1 MSQHSLIDEDRWA
14 GFREVMTM
22 SWPIILGSMSYTV
35 MDFSDK
41 VMAGWL
47 GEAALAA
54 GPAAGLWSFT
64 LSTLFLGVLGC
75 AGTFVAQSLGKG
87 EKSDCARYAWQG
99 LYMSLAAGLATLVI
113 WPFAGFIFDT
123 TRVTPEA
130 RDLAIGYFQIR
141 LIGYIPMA
149 ACTVLAAFFQAVN
162 KAHVPMW
169 TSIAACVLNVS
180 LNYLLMYGK
189 LGLPELGVNGLAAG
203 TVIAQYVQLAM
214 LMGVFLL
221 RGYDLEYATRSTW
234 RFELARVKEMLVI
247 GGPNGLTFLLDILNW
262 AIFTTH
268 IVGRD
273 GDTVLA
279 GHNAALGLMHL
290 AIMPAVAINQGIAAI
305 VGQWIG
311 RGRPDIAAARTYTA
325 VKIAVVYMTLA
336 GFFNAVAGEWII
348 RNAFVSDTPNAA
360 EIAHVGQVLLYFA
373 AAFEAFDAIFI
384 VTIGALRGAGDT
396 RWTMWATIIAN
407 YVFFLPLT
415 VLVAIPLGGGAY
427 GSWAAATVYVMV
439 LSLVVLRR
447 FRGGKWREIC
457 IFSADRGAPEPEGA
471 ATAGNAL

>member
-1 MSQHSLIDEDRWA
+1 MSHSEHIDENRWA

-75 AGTFVAQSLGKG
+75 VSTFVAQCLGKN
-87 EKSDCARYAWQG
+87 EPENCARYTWQG
-99 LYMSLAAGLATLVI
+99 LYMSIAAGMGTLLI
-113 WPFAGFIFDT
+113 WPFAGFIFST
-123 TRVTPEA
+123 TRLSPEA
-130 RDLAIGYFQIR
+130 YDLAVGYFQIR
-141 LIGYIPMA
+141 LIGYLPMA
-149 ACTVLAAFFQAVN
+149 WCTVLAAFFQAVN
-162 KAHVPMW
+162 KSHVPMW
-169 TSIAACVLNVS
+169 SSMIACILNVS
-180 LNYLLMYGK
+180 LNYMLMYGK
-189 LGLPELGVNGLAAG
+189 FGLPEMGVNGLATG
-203 TVIAQYVQLAM
+203 TVIAQYTQM
-214 LMGVFLL
+214 LMLTGVFL
-221 RGYDLEYATRSTW
+221 RPAYALAYHTRKTW
-234 RFELARVKEMLVI
+234 QFCLAKIREVLVI

-311 RGRPDIAAARTYTA
+311 RNRPDIAAARTYTA
-325 VKIAVVYMTLA
+325 IKIAMVYMTLI
-336 GFFNAVAGEWII
+336 GLFNAVAGEWII
-348 RNAFVSDTPNAA
+348 AHAFVSDTPNAG
-360 EIAHVGQVLLYFA
+360 EIAHVGQRLLYFA

-384 VTIGALRGAGDT
+384 VTVGALRGAGDT
-396 RWTMWATIIAN
+396 RWTMWATIIGN
-407 YVFFLPLT
+407 YVFFMPLA
-415 VLVAIPLGGGAY
+415 LIVAIPMGGGAY
-427 GSWAAATVYVMV
+427 GSWAAATVFVIG
-439 LSLVVLRR
+439 LALVVLRR
-447 FRGGKWREIC
+447 FRGGNWRAIS
-457 IFSADRGAPEPEGA
+457 IFAKDTGEVVPQGA
-471 ATAGNAL
+471 AVTENAL

>member
-1 MSQHSLIDEDRWA
+1 MQNDVPVDTGRWA
-14 GFREVMTM
+14 GFREVMAM

-41 VMAGWL
+41 IMAGWL

-64 LSTLFLGVLGC
+64 LSTFFLGVLGC
-75 AGTFVAQSLGKG
+75 VSTFVAQCQGKN
-87 EKSDCARYAWQG
+87 EKENCARYAWQG

-113 WPFAGFIFDT
+113 WPFAEFIFNT

-141 LIGYIPMA
+141 LLGYVPMA
-149 ACTVLAAFFQAVN
+149 WCTVLAAFFQAVN
-162 KAHVPMW
+162 RSHVPMW
-169 TSIAACVLNVS
+169 TSIIACVLNVA
-180 LNYLLMYGK
+180 LNYVLMYGK
-189 LGLPELGVNGLAAG
+189 LGLPELGVNGLATG
-203 TVIAQYVQLAM
+203 TVIAQYAQMAM
-214 LMGVFLL
+214 LTGVFLL
-221 RGYDLEYATRSTW
+221 GSYDREYRTRSMW
-234 RFELARVKEMLVI
+234 RFDFAKVREVLVI
-247 GGPNGLTFLLDILNW
+247 GVPNGLTFLLDILNW

-290 AIMPAVAINQGIAAI
+290 AVMPAVAINQGIAAI

-311 RGRPDIAAARTYTA
+311 RGRHDIAAARTFTA
-325 VKIAVVYMTLA
+325 IKIAMVYMTLM
-336 GFFNAVAGEWII
+336 GVVNAVAGEWII
-348 RNAFVSDTPNAA
+348 RHAFVSDTPNAA
-360 EIAHVGQVLLYFA
+360 EIALVGQRLLYFA

-384 VTIGALRGAGDT
+384 VAVGALRGAGDT
-396 RWTMWATIIAN
+396 RWTMWTTIIGN
-407 YVFFLPLT
+407 YVFFMPLA
-415 VLVAIPLGGGAY
+415 LIVAIPMGGGAY
-427 GSWAAATVYVMV
+427 GSWGAATVFIMV

-447 FRGGKWREIC
+447 FRSGKWREIS
-457 IFSADRGAPEPEGA
+457 IFSSPSPTPGH
-471 ATAGNAL
+471 